1 MGLRMTFPK
10 LQSIFLRINYEEEQ
24 EESLAS
30 RLVRKRC
37 DWYCGM
43 GVMWYGF
50 QAILVVTAS
59 PSIYP
64 VDQQIT
70 SKGFNPETH
79 KGSVEVKL
87 RKVTI

>member
-1 MGLRMTFPK
+1 MR
-10 LQSIFLRINYEEEQ
+10 
-24 EESLAS
+24 
-30 RLVRKRC
+30 
-37 DWYCGM
+37 
-43 GVMWYGF
+43 YGF

-59 PSIYP
+59 HSIYP

-70 SKGFNPETH
+70 SKGLNPETH